1 MNINHLFSRVIIA
14 LSLSSITIFSHA
26 NDVEISNNTVNYILW
41 FAVVLGVASGFGM
54 YHWLFKNFK
63 TYETL
68 KSWAVAVVVAMVIA
82 SLPLWFIGDFAKVC
96 MQTITDSNGYVREV
110 VTAADQCVLSREE
123 VSALWIDKLIAGFKS
138 ALGYNDSFLSTG
150 LVYFFYYFAVFF
162 WTSVIY
168 LIALFTWK
176 KWKS

>member
-1 MNINHLFSRVIIA
+1 M
-14 LSLSSITIFSHA
+14 
-26 NDVEISNNTVNYILW
+26 
-41 FAVVLGVASGFGM
+41 
-54 YHWLFKNFK
+54 
-63 TYETL
+63 
-68 KSWAVAVVVAMVIA
+68 AVVVAMVIA

-123 VSALWIDKLIAGFKS
+123 VSAWGISSMIAGFKS